1 MLMNRKLFLAATGV
15 AVWVL
20 FVFVTLSVSQTK
32 GTSKAGKP
40 SSAASQVSSAQSSA
54 ELVDLN
60 TATKEQLDALPGI
73 GEVYA
78 QKIIDG
84 RPYKTKTELVRRKI
98 IPAATY
104 KKIADK
110 VIAKQPEKPAGK
122 SEGKAPPK
130 KKGM

>member
-1 MLMNRKLFLAATGV
+1 MKRKLFLAATGV

-20 FVFVTLSVSQTK
+20 VLFVFASLSVAQTK
-32 GTSKAGKP
+32 SASKAGKP
-40 SSAASQVSSAQSSA
+40 SSAASQASSAESSAQ
-54 ELVDLN
+54 LVDLN

-73 GEVYA
+73 GEAYA

-110 VIAKQPEKPAGK
+110 VIAKQPEKPAGE
-122 SEGKAPPK
+122 SSGKAPPK

>member
-1 MLMNRKLFLAATGV
+1 MNRKLFLAATGV
-15 AVWVL
+15 AVWV
-20 FVFVTLSVSQTK
+20 VFVVASLSVAQTK
-32 GTSKAGKP
+32 SASKAGQP
-40 SSAASQVSSAQSSA
+40 SSSASQASSAQSSA

-73 GEVYA
+73 GEAYA

-110 VIAKQPEKPAGK
+110 VIAKQPEKPAGESK
-122 SEGKAPPK
+122 GKAPPK

>member
-1 MLMNRKLFLAATGV
+1 MLMNRKLFVGVTGV
-15 AVWVL
+15 AVAVL
-20 FVFVTLSVSQTK
+20 FVFASLSVAQTK
-32 GTSKAGKP
+32 SSKAGKP
-40 SSAASQVSSAQSSA
+40 SSSADQASSAKSSA

-84 RPYKTKTELVRRKI
+84 RPYKTKTELARRKI

-104 KKIADK
+104 QKIADK
-110 VIAKQPEKPAGK
+110 VIAKQPEKPAG
-122 SEGKAPPK
+122 EAKAAPK
-130 KKGM
+130 KKDM

>member
-1 MLMNRKLFLAATGV
+1 MNRKLFLAATGV

-20 FVFVTLSVSQTK
+20 FVFASLSVAQTK
-32 GTSKAGKP
+32 SASKAGKP
-40 SSAASQVSSAQSSA
+40 SSSSAQSSA

-73 GEVYA
+73 GEAYA